1 MAGTS
6 KDSIRPPPSGKIPN
20 ETPLPFTSPTYSHL
34 RTLNP
39 ATRLSPRNNGSSL
52 YDSYELRAVT
62 YQLNKAMRQ
71 PSGSSPAYLCY
82 LKSPFYSQCN
92 ENGSRHRSFLMR
104 CDRVTL
110 KSENS
115 RKVLCSHLTWAT
127 ININARNRRTKEVT
141 RGFAAKLWNKVKQR
155 LLRSNNMQSK

>member
-1 MAGTS
+1 MGGTS
-6 KDSIRPPPSGKIPN
+6 KDSIQPPPSGKIPN

-34 RTLNP
+34 QTLNP
-39 ATRLSPRNNGSSL
+39 ATRLSLRNNGSSL
-52 YDSYELRAVT
+52 YDSYELQAVT

-82 LKSPFYSQCN
+82 LKSPFYSQCVN
-92 ENGSRHRSFLMR
+92 R
-104 CDRVTL
+104 
-110 KSENS
+110 ENS
-115 RKVLCSHLTWAT
+115 RKVLCSHLTCAT

-155 LLRSNNMQSK
+155 LLRSNNMQTKELRGA